1 MKKKKVDFAQKYFC
15 KWLEF
20 IIADQVKVGW
30 RWSTE
35 WLVLWRIVGE
45 SRAAK
50 NSQSFIGQ
58 CQTNGRGPLREVR
71 GEGGMKIRILMWLFH
86 VLRSRPC
93 PCRYLTHLYV
103 VCGHFILSCLRRCSR
118 ATLFVRFYPNRAS
131 VMKTPFPTINCYSSS
146 QL

>member
-1 MKKKKVDFAQKYFC
+1 MKWKKKFDFAQKYFC
-15 KWLEF
+15 KWVEF
-20 IIADQVKVGW
+20 IIAEQAKVGW

-71 GEGGMKIRILMWLFH
+71 GEGGYENPDFN
-86 VLRSRPC
+86 VVVSR
-93 PCRYLTHLYV
+93 
-103 VCGHFILSCLRRCSR
+103 FEE
-118 ATLFVRFYPNRAS
+118 
-131 VMKTPFPTINCYSSS
+131 
-146 QL
+146 